1 MSGGW
6 TPLHNSCERDSKAT
20 VLVLLR
26 TEAKVNSQILNKM
39 TLLHVAAQNG
49 HFDVVKCLL
58 ERDGFNQAAQRYN
71 IHNADQVV
79 LRYQKAQANGK
90 EVYILGSL

>member
-1 MSGGW
+1 M
-6 TPLHNSCERDSKAT
+6 HNSCERDSKAT
-20 VLVLLR
+20 VLILLQ
-26 TEAKVNSQILNKM
+26 TEAKINSRLLNGM

-49 HFDVVKCLL
+49 DLDVVRFLL
-58 ERDGFNQAAQRYN
+58 ERDDFDRAARRYN
-71 IHNADQVV
+71 IHNVDQVV